1 MLDSPQVKRAVRKA
15 VAAIIGFFLAMA
27 LLTALLLTGFYL
39 LVQAAL
45 LSLSPWLGEAGALW
59 LVGFVCLLLLALF
72 FLRLVR
78 PGRASDKQRR
88 SEAGPKTSGIDALRD
103 LIRKNPWESVLMAF
117 AVGIAEQGDAR
128 LRSLLLQGGTILMKQ
143 AETPP
148 PTAPDGSDMPDQE
161 SGAPPEPEETH

>member
-78 PGRASDKQRR
+78 PGSSSDKHGKSQARPT
-88 SEAGPKTSGIDALRD
+88 GSGIDTLRD

-117 AVGIAEQGDAR
+117 AVGIAEQGDGR

-143 AETPP
+143 AETQA
-148 PTAPDGSDMPDQE
+148 PTAPGASDGPDPE
-161 SGAPPEPEETH
+161 SGVPPEPEETP